1 MDTPKKDGVPKILPV
16 LIVVIFAVMYY
27 FAAFYPTTGPEK
39 TVEKFYASYIDKD
52 FQGIAESVSV
62 FWAVQFLPQHSSEK
76 PSELIAKRETIEKET
91 AAYLAENPAETQTD
105 LTVEVLPEYTKEW
118 ENTAM
123 VVYAGFKGEEKLGR
137 EVALMLK
144 ENNNYYLY
152 MWIPLENDA
161 VLEEAQASF
170 EKFDADYTKVL
181 ANDEW

>member
-52 FQGIAESVSV
+52 YQGMAESVSV

-91 AAYLAENPAETQTD
+91 VAYLAEAPTETQND
-105 LTVEVLPEYTKEW
+105 LRVEVLPEYTKEW

-123 VVYAGFKGEEKLGR
+123 VVYASFKGEEELGK

-152 MWIPLENDA
+152 MWIPLESDA
-161 VLEEAQASF
+161 VLEETQTTF
-170 EKFDADYTKVL
+170 EKFDADYTKAL
-181 ANDEW
+181 LNDEW